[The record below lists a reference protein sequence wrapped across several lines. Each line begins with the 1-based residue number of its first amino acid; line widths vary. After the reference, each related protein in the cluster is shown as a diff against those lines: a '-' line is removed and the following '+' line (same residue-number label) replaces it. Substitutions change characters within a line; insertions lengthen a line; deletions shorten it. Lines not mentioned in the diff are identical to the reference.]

1 MKTLIIGASGFIGSY
16 LLKELESNNESVRVM
31 ARTPSKVITHSEQTE
46 VLKGD
51 LDDPE
56 SIKAALSGIETIYYL
71 AHSMSDDES
80 DFKKREISQANNI
93 ANLLTE
99 DQKII
104 YLGGIIPN
112 VELSE
117 HLESRASVGEVFG
130 KSHARAI
137 EFRASIVIGTGSA
150 SYEMIRALV
159 SRLPFIVTAKWATSH
174 CQPIALENVL
184 TYLISARDQDFTENQ
199 VFNIGGKEITT
210 YKDLIL
216 KYAKFKE
223 LRRPEVY
230 IEEFPV
236 ELAKEVMKIIIPE
249 YAKISGHLI
258 GSIELET
265 IVTDS
270 RANDHFDI
278 QLLDIEQS
286 FEKAT
291 LETLKDMPIKEI
303 LSQLKNHNEIP
314 QYFKGQSLQVRFST
328 PESFT
333 IEGLIN
339 SINEVMPKKFKTKSN
354 EEIFIKIPLIGEFN
368 ITHSIDSHELIVFYK
383 PKYFF
388 QSMGWILFSELI
400 KKIEKLRT

>member
-16 LLKELESNNESVRVM
+16 LLKELESNKELIRVM
-31 ARTPSKVITHSEQTE
+31 ARTPSKVTTHSEKTE
-46 VLKGD
+46 VVQGD
-51 LDDPE
+51 LDDTD
-56 SIKAALSGIETIYYL
+56 SIKTALKGIKTIYYL

-80 DFKKREISQANNI
+80 DFKKREISQAKNI
-93 ANLLTE
+93 AQLLTE

-117 HLESRASVGEVFG
+117 HLESRASVGEIFNQS
-130 KSHARAI
+130 KARVI

-184 TYLISARDQDFTENQ
+184 SYLISARDQEFTENQ
-199 VFNIGGKEITT
+199 IFNIGGKEITT
-210 YKDLIL
+210 YKELIL

-270 RANDHFDI
+270 KAQEHFEI
-278 QLLDIEQS
+278 ELLDIEQA
-286 FEKAT
+286 FERAR

-333 IEGLIN
+333 IESFIN
-339 SINEVMPKKFKTKSN
+339 SLNEVMPSKFKTKSK
-354 EEIFIKIPLIGEFN
+354 EEIYIKIPFIGEFN
-368 ITHSIDSHELIVFYK
+368 ITHSNESHELIVFYK

-400 KKIEKLRT
+400 KKIEKSRT